1 MENGHLIQ
9 AVATYTGAIEKRLKD
24 LETRVGELEKK
35 LNASQAAE
43 AVQQDLIDELEQRIA
58 ELEARPMT
66 EIPEEVEAED
76 EQTIDEGIAEEEN
89 KPEETPEEETSIKA
103 ETIEVPEDEEVAFV
117 GIEDETPAT
126 KTAVESIAKAMAE
139 VTPKIKTEPMAEVA
153 PVSEPIAEVAN
164 EAKTEQKEVATETVE
179 AKPAAEKAADK
190 PAETPKT
197 TAYGKPVSDLGK
209 AISIGD
215 RFLFQRELFDKNAE
229 LMQRT
234 IADLNSLSTFGE
246 AVEYLQQHFDWDK
259 ELPSYE
265 LFMTALHR
273 RFGE

>member
-66 EIPEEVEAED
+66 EIPEEVEAEE
-76 EQTIDEGIAEEEN
+76 EQTIDEGTAEDES
-89 KPEETPEEETSIKA
+89 KPEEEATIKEETT
-103 ETIEVPEDEEVAFV
+103 EEPEDEEVAFV
-117 GIEDETPAT
+117 GIEDETTET

-139 VTPKIKTEPMAEVA
+139 VTPEIKTEPIAEVA

-190 PAETPKT
+190 PAEAPKT
-197 TAYGKPVSDLGK
+197 TAYGKSVSDLGK

-215 RFLFQRELFDKNAE
+215 RFLFQRELFNKNAE

>member
-9 AVATYTGAIEKRLKD
+9 AVATYTGAIEKRLKE
-24 LETRVGELEKK
+24 LETRVSELEKK

-58 ELEARPMT
+58 ELEARPMA
-66 EIPEEVEAED
+66 ECPEEVENET
-76 EQTIDEGIAEEEN
+76 EQTIDEGTAEEIPAIEAIT
-89 KPEETPEEETSIKA
+89 EETATEETEEELMDDVTFF
-103 ETIEVPEDEEVAFV
+103 VVEE
-117 GIEDETPAT
+117 EPAQ
-126 KTAVESIAKAMAE
+126 
-139 VTPKIKTEPMAEVA
+139 KTEQPTESEATT
-153 PVSEPIAEVAN
+153 EPIAEPAIEPTEETTVKAEVH
-164 EAKTEQKEVATETVE
+164 EAKAEPKEVAAETVE
-179 AKPAAEKAADK
+179 AKPAAKKAADK
-190 PAETPKT
+190 PAEAPKT

-215 RFLFQRELFDKNAE
+215 HFLFQRELFNKSAE
-229 LMQRT
+229 LMLRT

-246 AVEYLQQHFDWDK
+246 AMEYLQQHFDWDK

>member
-9 AVATYTGAIEKRLKD
+9 AVATYTGALEKRLKD
-24 LETRVGELEKK
+24 LETRVSELEKK

-58 ELEARPMT
+58 ELEARPMA
-66 EIPEEVEAED
+66 ECPEEETEA
-76 EQTIDEGIAEEEN
+76 EQTIDEGTVEEEN
-89 KPEETPEEETSIKA
+89 HPEEAPAVEATIKE
-103 ETIEVPEDEEVAFV
+103 ETIEEPEDEEVAFV
-117 GIEDETPAT
+117 GVEEEPAAEVVAAPIAEQAAKPAT
-126 KTAVESIAKAMAE
+126 TAEPVS
-139 VTPKIKTEPMAEVA
+139 EPMAEVTT
-153 PVSEPIAEVAN
+153 EPIVAPK
-164 EAKTEQKEVATETVE
+164 EATSTET
-179 AKPAAEKAADK
+179 AAPKPAAEKATDK
-190 PAETPKT
+190 PAEAPKT
-197 TAYGKPVSDLGK
+197 TAYGKPVSDLAK

-246 AVEYLQQHFDWDK
+246 AMEYLQQHFDWDK

>member
-9 AVATYTGAIEKRLKD
+9 AVATYTGALEKRLKD
-24 LETRVGELEKK
+24 METRVGELEKK

-58 ELEARPMT
+58 ELEARPMA
-66 EIPEEVEAED
+66 EYPEEVEAEE
-76 EQTIDEGIAEEEN
+76 EQTIDEGTAEEEN
-89 KPEETPEEETSIKA
+89 KPEEIPAVGATLKEETTEETEEEDI
-103 ETIEVPEDEEVAFV
+103 AFV
-117 GIEDETPAT
+117 GIEEETPVAKAT
-126 KTAVESIAKAMAE
+126 AESIAKAMAE
-139 VTPKIKTEPMAEVA
+139 VTPELKTEPEPEVA
-153 PVSEPIAEVAN
+153 PIQEPMAAVAN
-164 EAKTEQKEVATETVE
+164 EAKAEPKEVAAEIVE
-179 AKPAAEKAADK
+179 AKPAAEKATDK
-190 PAETPKT
+190 PAEAPKT
-197 TAYGKPVSDLGK
+197 TAYGKPVSDLLK

-215 RFLFQRELFDKNAE
+215 RFLFQRELFDKSAE
-229 LMQRT
+229 LMLRT

-246 AVEYLQQHFDWDK
+246 AMEYLQQHFDWDK

>member
-9 AVATYTGAIEKRLKD
+9 AVATYTGAIEKRLKE
-24 LETRVGELEKK
+24 LETRVSELEKK

-66 EIPEEVEAED
+66 ECPEEVENET
-76 EQTIDEGIAEEEN
+76 EQTIDEGENEDTEEVAT
-89 KPEETPEEETSIKA
+89 EETTVEE
-103 ETIEVPEDEEVAFV
+103 PEDEEVAFV
-117 GIEDETPAT
+117 GIEEEPA
-126 KTAVESIAKAMAE
+126 
-139 VTPKIKTEPMAEVA
+139 AEVA
-153 PVSEPIAEVAN
+153 AEPIAEQ
-164 EAKTEQKEVATETVE
+164 T
-179 AKPAAEKAADK
+179 AKPATTVTPVPEPTTEVAPEPIATTKEATSTETTAPMPIAKKVADK
-190 PAETPKT
+190 PAEAPKT

-246 AVEYLQQHFDWDK
+246 AMEYLQQHFDWDK
-259 ELPSYE
+259 ELQSYE
-265 LFMTALHR
+265 LFVTALHR

>member
-9 AVATYTGAIEKRLKD
+9 AVATYTGALEKRLKD
-24 LETRVGELEKK
+24 LETRVSELEKK

-58 ELEARPMT
+58 ELEARPVA
-66 EIPEEVEAED
+66 ECPEEVENET
-76 EQTIDEGIAEEEN
+76 EQAIDEGIAEDES
-89 KPEETPEEETSIKA
+89 KPAEETTLREEATE
-103 ETIEVPEDEEVAFV
+103 EPDDEDIAFV

-139 VTPKIKTEPMAEVA
+139 VTPEIKTEPIAEVA

-164 EAKTEQKEVATETVE
+164 EAKAGQTEVATGTVE

-190 PAETPKT
+190 PAEAPKT

-259 ELPSYE
+259 ELQSYE

>member
-9 AVATYTGAIEKRLKD
+9 AVATYTGALEKRLKD
-24 LETRVGELEKK
+24 LETRVSELEKK

-58 ELEARPMT
+58 ELEARPMAECT
-66 EIPEEVEAED
+66 EEVEAEE
-76 EQTIDEGIAEEEN
+76 EQTIDDGTAEEEN
-89 KPEETPEEETSIKA
+89 KPEEISAKEAITEETATEETEEEDI
-103 ETIEVPEDEEVAFV
+103 AFV
-117 GIEDETPAT
+117 GIEEETPAA
-126 KTAVESIAKAMAE
+126 KVTAESIAKAMAE
-139 VTPKIKTEPMAEVA
+139 ITPKLKTEPVTEVH
-153 PVSEPIAEVAN
+153 
-164 EAKTEQKEVATETVE
+164 EAKAEPKEVAAETV
-179 AKPAAEKAADK
+179 APKPAEEKVADK
-190 PAETPKT
+190 PAEAPKT

-215 RFLFQRELFDKNAE
+215 HFLFQRELFNKSAE
-229 LMQRT
+229 LMLRT
-234 IADLNSLSTFGE
+234 IADLNGLSTFGE
-246 AVEYLQQHFDWDK
+246 AMEYLQQHFDWDK

>member
-58 ELEARPMT
+58 ELEARPMA
-66 EIPEEVEAED
+66 ECPEETENET
-76 EQTIDEGIAEEEN
+76 EQTIDEGENEEVPTVEAIAEETAT
-89 KPEETPEEETSIKA
+89 EETEEELMDDVTFFG
-103 ETIEVPEDEEVAFV
+103 VEE
-117 GIEDETPAT
+117 EPAQ
-126 KTAVESIAKAMAE
+126 
-139 VTPKIKTEPMAEVA
+139 KTEQPTESEATT
-153 PVSEPIAEVAN
+153 EPIAEPAIEPTEETTVKTEVY
-164 EAKTEQKEVATETVE
+164 EAKVKPQEATSTETTAPMPV
-179 AKPAAEKAADK
+179 AEKVADK
-190 PAETPKT
+190 PAEAPKT
-197 TAYGKPVSDLGK
+197 TAYGKPVSDLAK

-234 IADLNSLSTFGE
+234 IADLNGLSTFGE

-259 ELPSYE
+259 ELQSYE

>member
-9 AVATYTGAIEKRLKD
+9 AVATYTGALEKRLKD

-58 ELEARPMT
+58 ELEARPMA
-66 EIPEEVEAED
+66 EYPEEAENET
-76 EQTIDEGIAEEEN
+76 EQTIDEGEN
-89 KPEETPEEETSIKA
+89 EETKEAATEETTV
-103 ETIEVPEDEEVAFV
+103 EEPEDEEVAFV
-117 GIEDETPAT
+117 GIEEEPA
-126 KTAVESIAKAMAE
+126 
-139 VTPKIKTEPMAEVA
+139 AEVA
-153 PVSEPIAEVAN
+153 AEPIAEQ
-164 EAKTEQKEVATETVE
+164 T
-179 AKPAAEKAADK
+179 AKPATTVTPVPEPTTEVAPEPIAATKEATSTETEAPKPIAEKVADK
-190 PAETPKT
+190 SAEAPKT

-246 AVEYLQQHFDWDK
+246 AMEYLQQHFDWDK

-265 LFMTALHR
+265 LFVTALHR

>member
-9 AVATYTGAIEKRLKD
+9 AVATYTGALEKRLKD
-24 LETRVGELEKK
+24 LETRVSELEKK

-58 ELEARPMT
+58 ELEARPMA
-66 EIPEEVEAED
+66 ECPEEENET
-76 EQTIDEGIAEEEN
+76 EQTIDEGTAEEEN
-89 KPEETPEEETSIKA
+89 KPEEIPAKEAIAEETATEA
-103 ETIEVPEDEEVAFV
+103 E
-117 GIEDETPAT
+117 AT
-126 KTAVESIAKAMAE
+126 A
-139 VTPKIKTEPMAEVA
+139 
-153 PVSEPIAEVAN
+153 EPIAEPVIEPTEETTVKAEVH
-164 EAKTEQKEVATETVE
+164 EAKAEPKEIAAETV
-179 AKPAAEKAADK
+179 APKPAEEKATDK
-190 PAETPKT
+190 PAEAPKT
-197 TAYGKPVSDLGK
+197 TAYGKPVSDLAK

-246 AVEYLQQHFDWDK
+246 AMEYLQQHFDWDK
-259 ELPSYE
+259 ELQSYE
-265 LFMTALHR
+265 LFVTALHR

>member
-58 ELEARPMT
+58 ELEARPVV
-66 EIPEEVEAED
+66 ESPEEVEAEE
-76 EQTIDEGIAEEEN
+76 EQTIDEGTAEEV
-89 KPEETPEEETSIKA
+89 PAEEVAIQE
-103 ETIEVPEDEEVAFV
+103 ETIEETEDEDIAFV
-117 GIEDETPAT
+117 GIEEETPAA
-126 KTAVESIAKAMAE
+126 KATAESIAKAVAE
-139 VTPKIKTEPMAEVA
+139 VTPELKTEPVAEVA
-153 PVSEPIAEVAN
+153 PIQEPMAEVAN
-164 EAKTEQKEVATETVE
+164 EAKAEPKEVAAETVE

-190 PAETPKT
+190 PAEAPKT

-215 RFLFQRELFDKNAE
+215 HFLFQRELFNKSAE
-229 LMQRT
+229 LMLRT